1 METKSKKQSVK
12 SEKRDIVA
20 KHKPKSKFILWR
32 EQYPEGLG
40 GTIVNMKAVLR

>member
-1 METKSKKQSVK
+1 METKVKKNIGK
-12 SEKRDIVA
+12 SGKQNETMKQ
-20 KHKPKSKFILWR
+20 KPKAKFTLWR